1 LLSKDSFNCGIDS
14 LLCSKYLVTAW
25 KDFALFS
32 KNVLTNDFDFIFDGF
47 DFVFGG
53 FDFISD
59 GFDFDFG
66 IIKQGLLKIVKFF
79 GETFPLKAGVRL

>member
-1 LLSKDSFNCGIDS
+1 MHSKDLFNCGIDS

-47 DFVFGG
+47 DFVIG
-53 FDFISD
+53 IRNQEL
-59 GFDFDFG
+59 G
-66 IIKQGLLKIVKFF
+66 IIIDGYILSARNV
-79 GETFPLKAGVRL
+79 E